1 MNDFEQATAVERID
15 ECTYQAEISKNW
27 RLWGPAGGYVS
38 ALALRAAGT
47 TSRFNRP
54 ASIAVQ
60 YISMARFEPVDIRV
74 NVVRGGKRIEALQ
87 VAMTQKDQ
95 LILSAQVWM
104 VGQGDGMV
112 HDHTK
117 MPDVPEPEELKSR
130 SELTNGESGDKG
142 FFINMEQRPVE
153 WIPYEDRTPAEPVE
167 RNWFCFRPKTRSL
180 NPIVDATRCLV
191 LIDTFSWLA
200 TYGPHPTTGASPWI
214 APNLDLYVRFH
225 ADTTSHDWL
234 FSEMR
239 ADIAEDGLIGAEG
252 TVWTR
257 DGKLA
262 AAGSSTLFCQ
272 PRQTQYK

>member
-1 MNDFEQATAVERID
+1 MNDFEEATAVERID
-15 ECTYQAEISKNW
+15 EGAFQAQVHKEW

-38 ALALRAAGT
+38 SLALRAAGM

-60 YISMARFEPVDIRV
+60 YISMAQFEPVDICV
-74 NVVRGGKRIEALQ
+74 KSVRGGKRTEALQ
-87 VAMTQKDQ
+87 VVMSQEER

-112 HDHTK
+112 HDHTR
-117 MPDVPEPEELKSR
+117 MPDVPGPEKLKNR
-130 SELTNGESGDKG
+130 NTLTQGQSGDKG
-142 FFINMEQRPVE
+142 FFINMEQRPVG
-153 WIPYEDRTPAEPVE
+153 WIPYEDRIPSEPVE
-167 RNWFCFRPKTRSL
+167 RNWFRFRPKSRSL
-180 NPIVDATRCLV
+180 DPLVDAARCLV

-200 TYGPHPTTGASPWI
+200 TYGPHPTPGASPWI

-225 ADTTSHDWL
+225 ADTTAHDWL

-239 ADIAEDGLIGAEG
+239 ADIAEDGLIGSEG
-252 TVWTR
+252 TVWTP

-262 AAGSSTLFCQ
+262 AAGSSQLFCQ
-272 PRQTQYK
+272 PRQKQFQ